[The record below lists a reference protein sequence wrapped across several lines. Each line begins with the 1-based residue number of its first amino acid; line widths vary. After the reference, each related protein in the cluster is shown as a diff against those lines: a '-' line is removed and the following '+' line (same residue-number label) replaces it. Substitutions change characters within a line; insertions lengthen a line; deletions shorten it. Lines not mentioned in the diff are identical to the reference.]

1 MFKLK
6 SQQFKWLK
14 CFHLIAVS
22 CWVGG
27 AVSLMLL
34 YFLKS
39 GVADGGVLYG
49 INQSIHHVD
58 KIVVVIPGAFGCLVT
73 GLTYSS
79 SSNWGFFKQT
89 WLIFKWIVTVSA
101 IIFGTFFLGP
111 WETTMMEISG
121 KLGMSSL
128 SDQTYLYNERM
139 NFTFGFIQVLVLIT
153 TIFISILK
161 PWKPSKTKNNT
172 T

>member
-1 MFKLK
+1 
-6 SQQFKWLK
+6 
-14 CFHLIAVS
+14 
-22 CWVGG
+22 
-27 AVSLMLL
+27 MLL

-73 GLTYSS
+73 GLIYSS
-79 SSNWGFFKQT
+79 FSNWGFFKQT